1 MTAAVAMTATTQIAE
16 TVNEIVERTA
26 STMTTLK
33 SINGH
38 LKAGIL
44 TVNQRVDL
52 LQEQVD
58 DLVTLTS
65 VGCIHSLSS
74 LCITSRLAENFMK
87 NGNLSWQLSAYL
99 QRKWSKEFEN
109 LTDTLTNQIISL
121 NATWLELPTA
131 NAFLNMLKWTFS
143 YFKEWAG
150 IGALTGL
157 MVLASLVCLWCI
169 CHMRASQHRNAA
181 MIIQAFMAIEAG
193 QAPLAWL
200 TTLKNI

>member
-1 MTAAVAMTATTQIAE
+1 MTAVVAIAATTQISE

-33 SINGH
+33 SIDGQ

-52 LQEQVD
+52 MQEQVD
-58 DLVTLTS
+58 DLVTLTN
-65 VGCIHSLSS
+65 VGCIHSLFS
-74 LCITSRLAENFMK
+74 LCITSRLAENFTK
-87 NGNLSWQLSAYL
+87 NGNLSRQLSTYL
-99 QRKWSKEFEN
+99 QGNWSKEFEN

-121 NATWLELPTA
+121 NATRLELPTA
-131 NAFLNMLKWTFS
+131 NAFRNMLKWTFS

-169 CHMRASQHRNAA
+169 CRMRTLQRRNAA
-181 MIIQAFMAIEAG
+181 LIIQAFTAIEAG
-193 QAPLAWL
+193 QSPQAWL

>member
-1 MTAAVAMTATTQIAE
+1 MRVPTYVPIPVRVDTGTFPIAHLLRTKWDFGITAALVSAIAVSAAAAMTAAVAMAATTQIAE

-33 SINGH
+33 SIDGH

-74 LCITSRLAENFMK
+74 LCITSRLAENFTK
-87 NGNLSWQLSAYL
+87 NVTWASSWAHTSRETGTRSSRTWWTPWSTRLFPWMPHGWNYL
-99 QRKWSKEFEN
+99 LLMLFLICWN
-109 LTDTLTNQIISL
+109 
-121 NATWLELPTA
+121 EL
-131 NAFLNMLKWTFS
+131 
-143 YFKEWAG
+143 
-150 IGALTGL
+150 
-157 MVLASLVCLWCI
+157 LVIL
-169 CHMRASQHRNAA
+169 RSGR
-181 MIIQAFMAIEAG
+181 E
-193 QAPLAWL
+193 
-200 TTLKNI
+200 